1 MMMLHCYLT
10 KTCLHLLDGSS
21 QILETEKIIMELIPN
36 FIEISKIDSRG
47 LIASAPGDSVDFVS
61 RCFFPQTGVNE
72 DPVTGSAHTTMIP
85 YWSKILSKDILLAH
99 QLSKRGG
106 VLHCE
111 NNDERVKIGGDSL
124 IYFIGEISL

>member
-1 MMMLHCYLT
+1 
-10 KTCLHLLDGSS
+10 
-21 QILETEKIIMELIPN
+21 MELIPN

-47 LIASAPGDSVDFVS
+47 LIATAPGYSVDFVS

-85 YWSKILSKDILLAH
+85 YWSKTLSKDTLLAH

-111 NNDERVKIGGDSL
+111 NNGERVNIGGDSL